1 MSDDRA
7 WHRGP
12 RRGASRSPHTAR
24 AASGR
29 DRTGWWVAG
38 ALVLAFTVAVAAT
51 LYALTPGEPAPAPQG
66 KAPEQPPAGWRLV
79 WSDEFDGPA
88 GPPDPAKWNLVDDH
102 LGYNNELEYY
112 TPRNAVVDGQGRL
125 VITARSDDAGGYD
138 CSPRVCAATSAR
150 LFTAGK
156 FAQRYGRIEARIK
169 LPEGQGMW
177 PAFWARRSPQGSG
190 RGEIDIMEHLGRE
203 PDTVHGSLHG
213 EQGYDEQN
221 TYRLPG
227 GGRFADDF
235 HVFAADWYPDRISFL
250 VDGQVYATEHK
261 ADAPPGGWD
270 FDVPYYLLLNLAVG
284 GDWPGPP
291 DSTTRFPQQLIVDHV
306 RVYAS
311 ATDPPR

>member
-7 WHRGP
+7 WHRDP
-12 RRGASRSPHTAR
+12 RHGASRSPHTAR
-24 AASGR
+24 AASRR

-38 ALVLAFTVAVAAT
+38 ALVLTFTLAVAAT
-51 LYALTPGEPAPAPQG
+51 LYVVGDRDTAEEREPR
-66 KAPEQPPAGWRLV
+66 GWRLV

-112 TPRNAVVDGQGRL
+112 TPRNAAVDGHGRL
-125 VITARSDDAGGYD
+125 VITARSDDAGSYD

-156 FAQRYGRIEARIK
+156 FAHRYGRIEARVK
-169 LPEGQGMW
+169 LPMGRGMW

-190 RGEIDIMEHLGRE
+190 RGEIDIMEHLGHE

-213 EQGYDEQN
+213 EQGYDRQN

-227 GGRFADDF
+227 GGSFADDF

-284 GDWPGPP
+284 GDWPGSP
-291 DSTTRFPQQLIVDHV
+291 DATTRFPQHLIVDHV
-306 RVYAS
+306 RVYA

>member
-1 MSDDRA
+1 M
-7 WHRGP
+7 
-12 RRGASRSPHTAR
+12 
-24 AASGR
+24 
-29 DRTGWWVAG
+29 AG
-38 ALVLAFTVAVAAT
+38 ALVLTFSLAVAAT
-51 LYALTPGEPAPAPQG
+51 LYAVSPPEPAAVPAERT
-66 KAPEQPPAGWRLV
+66 PEQVPAGWRLV
-79 WSDEFDGPA
+79 WADEFDGPA

-112 TPRNAVVDGQGRL
+112 TPRNAAVDGRGRL
-125 VITARSDDAGGYD
+125 VITARSDDAGAYD

-156 FAQRYGRIEARIK
+156 FVQRYGRIEARIK

-227 GGRFADDF
+227 GARFADDF

-250 VDGQVYATEHK
+250 VDGQIYATEHK

-291 DSTTRFPQQLIVDHV
+291 DATTRFPQQLIVDHV
-306 RVYAS
+306 RVYAA